1 MRRLPLA
8 EALRVKRPC
17 RLPWDGLTP
26 VSDDVRHCETCGKE
40 VHDIS
45 ALTYAEAE
53 ALVRSD
59 ETRERGLCGRIERR
73 TSDGAI
79 RLADGYAFPENAR
92 ASRKA
97 LTVAATVASFGLAAC
112 ATQPAPVPELV
123 SPPFVSGAP
132 LAAPAPKPTPKEPTP
147 EPPELGLAAPPEP
160 TPEPEPPP
168 SPPIAAKP
176 VLQAGKPSAA
186 KPQPAAKGGKKKP
199 KHEVILGDM
208 Y

>member
-26 VSDDVRHCETCGKE
+26 VSDRARHCEKCDK
-40 VHDIS
+40 VVRDIS
-45 ALTYAEAE
+45 ALTFAEAE
-53 ALVRSD
+53 ALVRS
-59 ETRERGLCGRIERR
+59 EEARERGLCGRIERR

-79 RLADGYAFPENAR
+79 RLADGYAFPER
-92 ASRKA
+92 TLASRKA
-97 LTVAATVASFGLAAC
+97 LTFAATVASFGLAAC
-112 ATQPAPVPELV
+112 ASQPTPVPELV
-123 SPPFVSGAP
+123 SPPVVSEAP
-132 LAAPAPKPTPKEPTP
+132 LAPPAPKPVPKAPVP
-147 EPPELGLAAPPEP
+147 EPNEIGLAVPVE
-160 TPEPEPPP
+160 TEPEPEPQPV
-168 SPPIAAKP
+168 AAKP
-176 VLQAGKPSAA
+176 VIHAGKPAA

>member
-26 VSDDVRHCETCGKE
+26 VSDRARHCEKCDK
-40 VHDIS
+40 VVRDIS
-45 ALTYAEAE
+45 ALTFAEAE
-53 ALVRSD
+53 ALVRS
-59 ETRERGLCGRIERR
+59 EEARERGLCGRIERR

-79 RLADGYAFPENAR
+79 RLADGYAFPER
-92 ASRKA
+92 TLASRKA
-97 LTVAATVASFGLAAC
+97 LTFAATVASFGLAAC
-112 ATQPAPVPELV
+112 ASQPTPVPELV
-123 SPPFVSGAP
+123 SPPVVSEAP
-132 LAAPAPKPTPKEPTP
+132 LAPPAPKPVPKAPVP
-147 EPPELGLAAPPEP
+147 EPNEIGLAAPVE
-160 TPEPEPPP
+160 TEPEPEPPP
-168 SPPIAAKP
+168 QSVAAKP
-176 VLQAGKPSAA
+176 VVQAGKPSAA